1 MEQNFIE
8 IRGAREHNLKN
19 ISLKIPRNK
28 LVVITGLSG
37 SGKSSLAFDTIYAE
51 GQRRY
56 LESLSSYARQF
67 LEKLKK
73 PEVDYLSG
81 LSPAI
86 AIEQRSV
93 THNPRS
99 TVATVTEIY
108 DYLRLLYAKAGTP
121 YCAECGVALVQQN
134 REQIFKEITTHY
146 SGQEIQILAPMI
158 RGRKG
163 EFQKL
168 FQDVLKR
175 GYSQARI
182 DGAIKRLTPELK
194 LRKTFRHDIEV
205 LVDHLVAETKKEKQI
220 ISSLNASLELAGGFV
235 MILPVKNAKAARLFS
250 VKRSCLKCQTSS
262 PDLTPNMFS
271 FNSPYGACPKCKGLG
286 KLSQLTGSVIRDENK
301 ALMSGALN
309 EEIFFSF
316 NKYFIGDLVYDLA
329 KKHKFDGHLAWKDW
343 PEEAKEAFFWGDNEH
358 SGLMEELERLF
369 HETNSEEI
377 RMKVRK
383 FLREDPCPECHGKR
397 LRKETLGVRIQ
408 GKNIVEMTEKSIE
421 EGAVFFEKLEL
432 PLEKKITEPIL
443 KEIRSRVRF
452 LANVGLG
459 YLTLDRS
466 VSTLAGGELQ
476 RIRLAAQI
484 GIGLTGVLYVLDEP
498 SIGLHPRD
506 NGKLL
511 DTLEKLRDLKN
522 TVLVVEHD
530 EETMRRADY
539 LIDLGPG
546 AGRVGGEIVAAGDPR
561 NYGVPERSLTAKYL
575 SGALSIPVPKQRCEW
590 KKAPVIEIKGCEE
603 HNLKKIDVKIP
614 LGLLICVTGVSGS
627 GKSTLIHDT
636 LYKEL
641 HNRIWKTN
649 YRVGKFRSIAGVQ
662 QIDKV
667 IEIDQAPIGRTPRS
681 NPATYTDLFGLI
693 RKLFG
698 ELPESKVRQYSQSR
712 FSFNL
717 KGGRCES
724 CRGEGY
730 EKLQMS
736 FMPDIYVLCENCR
749 GRRYND
755 QTLEVR
761 YRGKNISEVLD
772 LSVSEAI
779 DFFSHFSAIQEKLVL
794 LKTIGLGYLK
804 LGQSSTTLSGGEAQR
819 VKLASELSKKATG
832 KTLYLLDEPTT
843 GLHFGDIQNL
853 LSALF
858 QLRDQGNTIVVI
870 EHNLDVI
877 KMADYLI
884 DLGPE
889 GGPAGGQIVATGTPE
904 EISKIKSSHTGS
916 FLKKILAG
924 NPSVQQGRQGKYLK
938 AGT

>member
-1 MEQNFIE
+1 MEQPVIE

-28 LVVITGLSG
+28 LVVLTGLSG

-81 LSPAI
+81 LSPSI
-86 AIEQRSV
+86 AIGQHSI

-108 DYLRLLYAKAGTP
+108 DYLRLLFAKAGDP
-121 YCAECGVALVQQN
+121 HCPECGAALSKQT
-134 REQIFKEITTHY
+134 REQITAEIFNQFE
-146 SGQEIQILAPMI
+146 GKEIQIFAPLI

-168 FQDVLKR
+168 FQDVLKK

-182 DGAIKRLTPELK
+182 DGAMKRLEPSLK

-205 LVDHLVAETKKEKQI
+205 LVDHLIPDAKKEKQLN
-220 ISSLNASLELAGGFV
+220 SSLGAALDLGGGFV
-235 MILPVKNAKAARLFS
+235 MILPVSKTGKKSEEKIFS
-250 VKRSCLKCQTSS
+250 TKRSCVKCQTSV

-286 KLSQLTGSVIRDENK
+286 KLSQITTGVIKDETK
-301 ALMSGALN
+301 PFMSGGIN

-316 NKYFIGDLVYDLA
+316 NKYFIEDLVYDLT
-329 KKHKFDGHLAWKDW
+329 KKYKFEWNTPWKEW
-343 PEEAKEAFFWGDNEH
+343 PEEAREAFFWGDNDL
-358 SGLMEELERLF
+358 SGLIQELERLF
-369 HETNSEEI
+369 HESDSEEI
-377 RMKVRK
+377 QRKVRK
-383 FLREDPCPECHGKR
+383 FLREDICNECKGKR
-397 LRKETLGVRIQ
+397 LKKESLQIRVQ
-408 GKNIVEMTEKSIE
+408 GKNIVEMSGLSVEDAA
-421 EGAVFFEKLEL
+421 GFFNKLKFGPEFS
-432 PLEKKITEPIL
+432 KITDPIL
-443 KEIRSRVRF
+443 KEIRSRVGF
-452 LANVGLG
+452 LNNVGLG
-459 YLTLDRS
+459 YLTLDRT
-466 VSTLAGGELQ
+466 VATLAGGELQ

-484 GIGLTGVLYVLDEP
+484 GVGLTGVLYVLDEP

-506 NGKLL
+506 NDKLL

-530 EETMRRADY
+530 EETMKRADY

-546 AGRVGGEIVAAGDPR
+546 AGIEGGEVVASGPPSDFKSS
-561 NYGVPERSLTAKYL
+561 GRSLTAKYL
-575 SGALSIPVPKQRCEW
+575 SGEKTIPVPESRRDW
-590 KKAPVIEIKGCEE
+590 KKAPFLLLKGCEE

-614 LGLLICVTGVSGS
+614 LGLFVCVTGVSGS
-627 GKSTLIHDT
+627 GKSTLVHDI

-641 HNRIWKTN
+641 HNRLWDTN
-649 YRVGKFRSIAGVQ
+649 HKVGKFRAIQGIEK
-662 QIDKV
+662 IDKV
-667 IEIDQAPIGRTPRS
+667 IEIDQSPIGRTPRS

-693 RKLFG
+693 RKVFA
-698 ELPESKVRQYSQSR
+698 ELQESKVRNYLPSR

-717 KGGRCES
+717 KGGRCEN

-736 FMPDIYVLCENCR
+736 FMSDIYVLCEICR
-749 GRRYND
+749 GKRYND

-772 LSVSEAI
+772 LSVTEAI
-779 DFFSHFSAIQEKLVL
+779 EFFANFSAIQERLVL

-804 LGQSSTTLSGGEAQR
+804 LGQPSTTLSGGEAQR
-819 VKLASELSKKATG
+819 VKLATELSKKATG

-843 GLHFGDIQNL
+843 GLHFGDIENL
-853 LSALF
+853 LKALF
-858 QLRDQGNTIVVI
+858 QLRDQGNSIIVI
-870 EHNLDVI
+870 EHNLDMI
-877 KMADYLI
+877 KTADYVI

-889 GGPAGGQIVATGTPE
+889 GGPRGGEIVAAGSPE
-904 EISKIKSSHTGS
+904 EISKIKTSHTGR
-916 FLKKILAG
+916 FLKK
-924 NPSVQQGRQGKYLK
+924 YLPL
-938 AGT
+938 